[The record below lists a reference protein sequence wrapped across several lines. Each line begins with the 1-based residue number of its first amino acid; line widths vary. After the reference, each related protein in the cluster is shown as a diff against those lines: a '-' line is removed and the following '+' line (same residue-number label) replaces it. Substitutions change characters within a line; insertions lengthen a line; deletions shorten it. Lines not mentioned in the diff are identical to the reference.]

1 MPGNEETTIRFKL
14 WAVLGF
20 LVALIGIGFGY
31 LFIAQTSA
39 AIERI
44 DIKERVIRTEM
55 SITYIV
61 EGIAE
66 LKETQKQ
73 MMEILRKQQRARG
86 E

>member
-1 MPGNEETTIRFKL
+1 MPVNEETTIKFKL

-61 EGIAE
+61 EGIAD
-66 LKETQKQ
+66 LKQTQKE
-73 MMEILRKQQRARG
+73 MMEILRKQQKARG
-86 E
+86 D

>member
-1 MPGNEETTIRFKL
+1 MPVNEETTIRFKL

-20 LVALIGIGFGY
+20 LVVLVGIGLGY

-39 AIERI
+39 AVERTNI
-44 DIKERVIRTEM
+44 SERVIRTEM

-61 EGIAE
+61 EGIAD
-66 LKETQKQ
+66 LKQTQKE
-73 MMEILRKQQRARG
+73 MMEILRKQQKARG

>member
-1 MPGNEETTIRFKL
+1 MPVNGETTIKFKL

-39 AIERI
+39 AVERTNI
-44 DIKERVIRTEM
+44 SERVIRTEM

-66 LKETQKQ
+66 LKQVQKE
-73 MMEILRKQQRARG
+73 MMEILRKQQKARG
-86 E
+86 D

>member
-1 MPGNEETTIRFKL
+1 MPVNEETTIKFKL

-61 EGIAE
+61 EGIAD
-66 LKETQKQ
+66 LKQTQKE

>member
-1 MPGNEETTIRFKL
+1 MPVNEETTIKFKL

-39 AIERI
+39 AVERTNI
-44 DIKERVIRTEM
+44 SERVIRTEM

-73 MMEILRKQQRARG
+73 MMEILRKQQRSRG
-86 E
+86 D

>member
-55 SITYIV
+55 SIAYIV